1 MGFSGFNGNPVGNGL
16 ITIPKMGKQ
25 WKRTSFDHH
34 RSNKNERKGNR
45 APSKNDL
52 KSEKKWWKSR
62 NIPKSSSWSTQ
73 LVPVFM
79 DFHGKNIDPSAMPL
93 PWASRTHGNGWPS
106 SAQGTCGV
114 LDVAATAN
122 YQSLAWKKGTC
133 YSRKLLFPTSLQ
145 LKGARL
151 PQENWCCLRLTIII
165 RLELFTYTS
174 MYRLPVFYFISYGAR
189 INQ

>member
-1 MGFSGFNGNPVGNGL
+1 
-16 ITIPKMGKQ
+16 MGKQ

-34 RSNKNERKGNR
+34 RSNTNERKGNR
-45 APSKNDL
+45 VPSKNDL
-52 KSEKKWWKSR
+52 KSEKKMVKV
-62 NIPKSSSWSTQ
+62 PKYTEIIKLIYPTDPS
-73 LVPVFM
+73 
-79 DFHGKNIDPSAMPL
+79 FHGFPWKKIDPSAMPL

-114 LDVAATAN
+114 LGVAATAN

-165 RLELFTYTS
+165 RLVFFTYTC
-174 MYRLPVFYFISYGAR
+174 V
-189 INQ
+189 